1 MCTIAWLTQARR
13 SLELKT
19 HPRFRP
25 VSLSLSMVKEK
36 KSGVV
41 LMTKLIMNFGNDVT
55 DTFQKF
61 ISCYK
66 VKLTQEKFD

>member
-19 HPRFRP
+19 QPRFRP

-36 KSGVV
+36 KSRVV
-41 LMTKLIMNFGNDVT
+41 LYLIMNFGNDDT
-55 DTFQKF
+55 DAR
-61 ISCYK
+61 S
-66 VKLTQEKFD
+66 L